1 MATIDP
7 GASDWLF
14 VCSALVLLMAP
25 ALALF
30 YGGLYGRRSGGS
42 ATSILVRWV
51 VAIPILSVQWVLFG
65 YSLAF
70 GPTRHGLIGGLAYA
84 GLTSVATDVRGA
96 VPAIAFAAC
105 RMMFAVIAPALISG
119 ALGARMKLSAYVAF
133 VLFWSTAVYDPVA
146 HWLWGHGGWLSRIGA
161 LDFAG
166 GIVVHSTAGISAVVC
181 ALVVAKRSG
190 PSDRSLLARD
200 VFAALAGAA
209 VLWFGWFALN
219 AGSAIASGSVLGLS
233 FLGTQLGAA
242 GGGLGWLFVEWSH
255 RGRPTAVGVAT
266 GVVSG
271 LVATTP
277 AAGYVAPSA
286 AVAIGFIAGA
296 IGYGT
301 GLGVISGLIAGL
313 LAITAA
319 AGHVEPAMAIA
330 IACMAGF
337 ICHAAVV
344 LKRRLGF
351 SSSPEPFGVQGVGG
365 LAGALLTGVFA
376 QKALNHA
383 GADGALF
390 GNVSQLVIQAVACLA
405 TAAYAAIATY
415 LILKIIDATIGLSA
429 PEIPEASD
437 IVSAVGVPAGLDI
450 DVGNTNE
457 IVTASA
463 TSAPAVEPPV
473 AAA

>member
-1 MATIDP
+1 MGKIDS
-7 GASDWLF
+7 GASAWLV

-30 YGGLYGRRSGGS
+30 YGGRARGANTR
-42 ATSILVRWV
+42 SILLRWV
-51 VAIPILSVQWVLFG
+51 IAIPILSVQWILFG

-70 GPTRHGLIGGLAYA
+70 GPTRHGLIGRLAYV
-84 GLTSVATDVRGA
+84 GMSGGVTDLRGS

-105 RMMFAVIAPALISG
+105 QMMFAVIAPALISG
-119 ALGARMKLSAYVAF
+119 ALGARMKLGAYVAF
-133 VLFWSTAVYDPVA
+133 VLFWSTLVYDPVA

-166 GIVVHSTAGISAVVC
+166 GIVVHFTTGISAVVC
-181 ALVVAKRSG
+181 AIVMAKG
-190 PSDRSLLARD
+190 PRDPDGRMLARD
-200 VFAALAGAA
+200 VATALAGAA

-219 AGSAIASGSVLGLS
+219 AGSALANGSVVGLS
-233 FLGTQLGAA
+233 FVTTQLGAA
-242 GGGLGWLFVEWSH
+242 GGGLGWMVVEWSQ
-255 RGRPTAVGVAT
+255 RGRPTAIGVAS

-286 AVAIGFIAGA
+286 AIAIGFIAGA

-301 GLGVISGLIAGL
+301 GLGVVTGLVAGL

-330 IACMAGF
+330 IACIAGF
-337 ICHAAVV
+337 ICQAAVL
-344 LKRRLGF
+344 LKRRFG
-351 SSSPEPFGVQGVGG
+351 SSPSPDPFGVQGVGG

-376 QKALNHA
+376 QKALNAA

-390 GNVSQLVIQAVACLA
+390 GNLSQIAIQAIACVA
-405 TAAYAAIATY
+405 TGIYAAVVTFV
-415 LILKIIDATIGLSA
+415 ILKLIDATIGLRVPDA
-429 PEIPEASD
+429 RVPETTVD
-437 IVSAVGVPAGLDI
+437 L
-450 DVGNTNE
+450 
-457 IVTASA
+457 A
-463 TSAPAVEPPV
+463 TEPPTARSPG
-473 AAA
+473 AA